1 MGLLDFAK
9 KKRDQVVG
17 FLKENPTPASF
28 VQNKVTNYF
37 KPTGEVRT
45 RDIVRELPA
54 SYKENFGT
62 PQARLQSFASTPKAT
77 FADDYSWKE
86 NPIKKFVATVPQEII
101 NTPVR
106 AARNIGQTGL
116 DIQDM
121 VRRKQFDKRKA
132 LQIAGRTG
140 EQVLDALSMG
150 KGKAA
155 IATGNQFLKGVKPL
169 GQLMKEGGKQGLRTG
184 MGYGAGYGA
193 SQGVQDENATVGS
206 VAQNTAVGTLA
217 GGVLGGALGGGL
229 PALGALPGSVRNSI
243 KNFVSKPKVTDSIPA
258 HYIPSREKFP
268 VGQVPSGYRA
278 TGTQDAGNNTREALT
293 EKLIPTQQKTNRA
306 LPTLSDWGREV
317 RGAMP
322 APGMSIQDVS
332 GGNFKSKNIVDAFD
346 GSTGQSGLGKFGNVR
361 YEIGSLGRN
370 QGARKTGQVD
380 RFPAEEIGGTL
391 QFVKKSLRASNDPKN
406 YRFGNVAHIAE
417 MPNGEKRVVYTRKNA
432 NGAEEVINWH
442 KIDETKNPNYLK
454 QLESFGSPD
463 GNRTHILDLEGQ
475 RSNPLAYGA
484 ETSIAPNGGKVNAT
498 SLRQFALPSGNRPLA
513 LPNAPGHYAGEGFTM
528 KPGGKRNITDLF
540 DGPAEGIY
548 TVPVKDKNGVAKKIP
563 VSSQYAPNPQDAPK
577 TMGAVRRF
585 FTGGEK
591 VLEKSG
597 KGGKEMRR
605 LMEEQRKQED
615 LMRGGWNVHI
625 DKALAGLSK
634 EEVSNVDA
642 VLRGEATPINANTAK
657 SSSMLREWFNSIGKT
672 AEEKQ
677 FQIQTPD
684 GVKVP
689 FKMRENYAP
698 QMYNFTD
705 FEKGAMRDKALQH
718 LVDTKQARN
727 LGEATKLLDDF
738 IQQNGER
745 RFGNLEKARTIDLP
759 GFERDPAIYAKKY
772 AQSIAKRFS
781 EVDNF
786 GMKDSRIAE
795 LVNRIAQEGG
805 DYASAQRIFDYTTK
819 GADQNKIV
827 NGITQ
832 YNLATQLDLSA
843 LTNITQNINT
853 ATKAGGWNTIKG
865 AVKGFTKEGKEIADL
880 AGVDD
885 DFIHSRETGVDL
897 NKVVKF
903 VMWPFKKVEG
913 FNRRTAANAGVL
925 RAQEMA
931 QQKEMTDFAVRELR
945 SLGIDPANIKN
956 GRLSKED
963 MLSAAY
969 EMARKTQFKVD
980 PLDVPSAWKTPAGKL
995 FTQFQSFSFMQTKF
1009 IRDAILKEAKQGNF
1023 APLVRFIPLAIAAS
1037 YATSYVRNLIT
1048 GRDPEEANKSL
1059 DIRAWDKWGKSF
1071 GDFATGKIIQGKFLY
1086 DTYNNPYSTPIQKM
1100 TRTASTILG
1109 PSIGKGGSVIN
1120 ALESMQAGFEDN
1132 KKSEI
1137 SIAKGTKEAKDPYL
1151 DTKRFVAGEVPFVG
1165 EFVKNKAFAYPAS
1178 KYAPEEKAQFAKE
1191 NAVSESKVVNIQ
1203 LQRGTITPEEAQQK
1217 MQDIQESYQKDI
1229 TKISEKSGSVL
1240 PTAQAKESGG
1250 NLDSR
1255 IQFNPVS
1262 GKYNYFDKNGDYKSD
1277 TKEKA
1282 EQAIAVNDWLDTDED
1297 TLEFGGRFYT
1307 KDDSTD
1313 QGYTSK
1319 SMKEKKE
1326 SDTNKELSFMANKIE
1341 SKKDQK
1347 DVDGYIKES
1356 EALYAKL
1363 GLMYRAETDEATKLD
1378 IENKMRDI
1386 ATSVNKYKSYRGF
1399 TKPKKG
1405 KKISVASQNDA
1416 QYIVKSMT
1424 SRLKPLRAFS
1434 SRRTN
1439 LASVSRPNIRRPKRL
1454 S

>member
-1 MGLLDFAK
+1 MALLDFVK
-9 KKRDQVVG
+9 KKKDQLVG
-17 FLKENPTPASF
+17 AYN
-28 VQNKVTNYF
+28 N
-37 KPTGEVRT
+37 
-45 RDIVRELPA
+45 D
-54 SYKENFGT
+54 
-62 PQARLQSFASTPKAT
+62 ASTLGIAKNTVLGLKDAARSMPSRAVGVAQRIPKVEDTRFFKGTTDFMSNINTRPLSSRADSTLGKLAGGIIETPYTFLTSVPKTAAT
-77 FADDYSWKE
+77 GFKMTANNEMFTK
-86 NPIKKFVATVPQEII
+86 PGIKKFGGMTLES
-101 NTPVR
+101 
-106 AARNIGQTGL
+106 GL
-116 DIQDM
+116 DTASM
-121 VRRKQFDKRKA
+121 GLFSKANALRKA
-132 LQIAGRTG
+132 GMGAIGSRVPAGTITSLIKQG
-140 EQVLDALSMG
+140 A
-150 KGKAA
+150 
-155 IATGNQFLKGVKPL
+155 
-169 GQLMKEGGKQGLRTG
+169 KQGLKTG
-184 MGYGAGYGA
+184 GAYGAGYGL
-193 SQGVQDENATVGS
+193 SEGLKQGEGLKDIAKRTATGG
-206 VAQNTAVGTLA
+206 ATGALL
-217 GGVLGGALGGGL
+217 GGVLGGG
-229 PALGALPGSVRNSI
+229 
-243 KNFVSKPKVTDSIPA
+243 IPA
-258 HYIPSREKFP
+258 SSGLYKAAKHDLAVRRGKSFGKAESLPERTRWNDVATPREKE
-268 VGQVPSGYRA
+268 SGISLMERGKTLKA
-278 TGTQDAGNNTREALT
+278 ETIDPNAPLLPMTLREIGT
-293 EKLIPTQQKTNRA
+293 
-306 LPTLSDWGREV
+306 
-317 RGAMP
+317 AMP
-322 APGMSIQDVS
+322 RPGMSIQDVS
-332 GGNFKSKNIVDAFD
+332 ARNLKRGKSKAYKVM
-346 GSTGQSGLGKFGNVR
+346 TGQSSTKKVAELTPGVQ
-361 YEIGSLGRN
+361 E
-370 QGARKTGQVD
+370 KTQLPKDINATSEFFKKTNSVH
-380 RFPAEEIGGTL
+380 PKEKPL
-391 QFVKKSLRASNDPKN
+391 QFVDTLHNPDSIVHFPS
-406 YRFGNVAHIAE
+406 
-417 MPNGEKRVVYTRKNA
+417 EKRLNFFDESGKGYAVGTRDIGGGYGSHQSVTQFTPRNKSYIENKKKTGIPVFSKRSG
-432 NGAEEVINWH
+432 GAAMPSSSPI
-442 KIDETKNPNYLK
+442 
-454 QLESFGSPD
+454 ESAPPAVQHPSSGFSGVGTFD
-463 GNRTHILDLEGQ
+463 Q
-475 RSNPLAYGA
+475 
-484 ETSIAPNGGKVNAT
+484 SIAPNGGKVNPPT
-498 SLRQFALPSGNRPLA
+498 IRQFALPAGNRPLA
-513 LPNAPGHYAGEGFTM
+513 LPNAPGHFSGEGFTM

-548 TVPVKDKNGVAKKIP
+548 TVPVKDKNGVAKKIS
-563 VSSQYAPNPQDAPK
+563 VRSQYDPNPQDAPQ

-597 KGGKEMRR
+597 KGGKEMKR
-605 LMEEQRKQED
+605 LMEAQRKQED

-625 DKALAGLSK
+625 DKALSGLSK

-657 SSSMLREWFNSIGKT
+657 SASMLREWFNSIGKT

-738 IQQNGER
+738 IKQNGER

-805 DYASAQRIFDYTTK
+805 DYTSAQRIFDYTTK

-931 QQKEMTDFAVRELR
+931 QQKEMTDFAVRELK

-1037 YATSYVRNLIT
+1037 YATSYIRNIIT
-1048 GRDPEEANKSL
+1048 GRDPEEANKNL

-1109 PSIGKGGSVIN
+1109 PSIGKGGAVIN
-1120 ALESMQAGFEDN
+1120 ALESMQTGFEDN

-1165 EFVKNKAFAYPAS
+1165 EFIKNKAFAYPAS
-1178 KYAPEEKAQFAKE
+1178 KYMPEEKAQFAKE
-1191 NAVSESKVVNIQ
+1191 NAVSEAKVVNIQ
-1203 LQRGTITPEEAQQK
+1203 LQRGTITPGEAQQK
-1217 MQDIQESYQKDI
+1217 MQDIQESYQKDL

-1240 PTAQAKESGG
+1240 PTAQAKESDG

-1282 EQAIAVNDWLDTDED
+1282 ERALKIEDFLASDENSM
-1297 TLEFGGRFYT
+1297 EYNGKFYT
-1307 KDDSTD
+1307 KDDSMDSGYRSEKIEKREATYSAQKRESYKD
-1313 QGYTSK
+1313 QDDIKGW
-1319 SMKEKKE
+1319 MKETE
-1326 SDTNKELSFMANKIE
+1326 D
-1341 SKKDQK
+1341 
-1347 DVDGYIKES
+1347 
-1356 EALYAKL
+1356 LYAKL
-1363 GLMYRAETDEATKLD
+1363 GKMKDAETDDHERIK
-1378 IENKMRDI
+1378 IENDMRDI
-1386 ATSVNKYKSYRGF
+1386 AVQYNEYKSYGGF
-1399 TKPKKG
+1399 TKPKKA
-1405 KKISVASQNDA
+1405 KKVKVPSINDA
-1416 QYIVKSMT
+1416 DFIVKKMS
-1424 SRLKPLRAFS
+1424 SKLRPLRAFGRS
-1434 SRRTN
+1434 RTN